1 MKYIDVKK
9 VWMDG
14 RGFPPLHIGILDRV
28 GLLILKLPQV
38 KGRRTAPKETGMGK
52 CKVVISY
59 LDGRLT
65 KSRYGFS
72 QRVETA
78 VRFCEESELDGVVE
92 EFRRRGEIQE
102 VKISR

>member
-1 MKYIDVKK
+1 MRGADVRKIW
-9 VWMDG
+9 VDG
-14 RGFPPLHIGILDRV
+14 QSFLPPHIGIIDRV
-28 GLLILKLPQV
+28 GLFVLKLSQV
-38 KGRRTAPKETGMGK
+38 KGRRIAPKETGMGK

-65 KSRYGFS
+65 KGRYGFS

-92 EFRRRGEIQE
+92 EFRRRSKIQE